1 MQYQPDKATRTF
13 LEFPSVNAAMD
24 GVIKMYEVKLKQLNP
39 NVQNITYDIQDLY
52 NYIDSL
58 EDLSAL
64 VFDGNS
70 NMYSPSGREWVKKK
84 VFQVLKNQAGG

>member
-1 MQYQPDKATRTF
+1 M
-13 LEFPSVNAAMD
+13 NAAMD